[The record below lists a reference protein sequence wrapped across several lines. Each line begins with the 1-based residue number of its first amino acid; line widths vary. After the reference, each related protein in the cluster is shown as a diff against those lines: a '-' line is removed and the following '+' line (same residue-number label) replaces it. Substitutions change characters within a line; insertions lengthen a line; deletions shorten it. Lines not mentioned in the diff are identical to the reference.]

1 MTSFFIRKTFLY
13 RPKFKFKFIPN
24 TIKITAS
31 FNEMVEAIKQ
41 FNTKL
46 NGVLVDS
53 SRKPLNDE
61 KISQIYVHLKK
72 LEKIMQEKKIPSGSD
87 VAQKMFN

>member
-1 MTSFFIRKTFLY
+1 
-13 RPKFKFKFIPN
+13 
-24 TIKITAS
+24 
-31 FNEMVEAIKQ
+31 
-41 FNTKL
+41 
-46 NGVLVDS
+46 
-53 SRKPLNDE
+53 LNDE